1 MAVFVGDVGVV
12 ADDGQR
18 AGDGYH
24 QRNDV
29 VVRCHGACPS
39 SIGSCPVTCPWRR
52 GPRTGRCRSR

>member
-24 QRNDV
+24 QRNEV

-39 SIGSCPVTCPWRR
+39 SIGFRLVPLAPWAQDR
-52 GPRTGRCRSR
+52 PLQVAMT